1 MESFPFGGKRSSK
14 AVCLEEL
21 LVAELGLMPKWS
33 NSKSNRLYG
42 DEGILPVR
50 LQVPKVQRPL
60 LEQESLLCLGPYL
73 GLEPQQ
79 TLELMCLLGVA
90 LGLGA
95 VLLEPL
101 RDSLIYLCLQALYL
115 SLYNVGGDF
124 LHSEWDVLLL
134 EAGVLAVLVAPLGLL
149 HSSYRYHDPVSF
161 WLTRWLFFRLT
172 FCTGVSKLA
181 SGDPAWY
188 DLSALSHH
196 LENQMSPTLL
206 AWYVHQLPDW
216 LLRLGAVVVLQSEII
231 VPLVTFFAPIRRLR
245 LFGFYVQLFLQ
256 LCYILTGNCSLLNL
270 LRITLSFSLLDD
282 DHFNSNSGPKK
293 KKGQDKKPRSYGQ
306 ALVSYLTLLVELAV
320 YLFILYSFIT
330 LFKIQIN
337 WEEKTL
343 SSKTSFNQNGFNAFL
358 EVFQELTIWIGV
370 LSFTWEAVSAML
382 NCVCTRGIAS
392 KLWSLLQWAVIT
404 AAAAAVFALS
414 VVPYTSMAGMS
425 VSKVLPAVRDA
436 YSAVERY
443 QLVGAYG
450 IQHRLISAEGRP
462 EIILEGS
469 YDGLTWTE
477 MNPMYKPGNVNAV
490 PPIVGPHQPR
500 LEWLMWQAAQGGD
513 DTSPWF
519 TGLIQR
525 LLQGKPEVVRLL
537 QVDEAQYPF
546 SQRPP
551 ALIKAK
557 LYNYH
562 FTDPAKDK
570 THLQNWWRRQYKKE
584 FFPIVNL
591 DDPTLNKLLEE
602 SGLKEKFPVQPGSD
616 TPLSQVLS
624 LIRGHVKGLSGS
636 LVLSTLL
643 ATLAGIFLIKA
654 ILSWALG
661 NRKPRPASADHKPK
675 KPKEPSEMAEKSQA
689 PATSNR
695 GSKKDSNEKK
705 DTDRSPRKRK

>member
-1 MESFPFGGKRSSK
+1 MGEVKTPRQWFLWSI
-14 AVCLEEL
+14 ALIYVCAFASIY
-21 LVAELGLMPKWS
+21 VQIPG
-33 NSKSNRLYG
+33 LYG

-50 LQVPKVQRPL
+50 LQMPKEQRPL
-60 LEQESLLCLGPYL
+60 LEQESLLYLGPSL
-73 GLEPQQ
+73 GLAPQQ

-124 LHSEWDVLLL
+124 LHSKWDVLLL

-149 HSSYRYHDPVSF
+149 RRHSSYSYHDPVSF

-181 SGDPAWY
+181 SGDPTWY

-196 LENQMSPTLL
+196 LENQMNPTLL

-216 LLRLGAVVVLQSEII
+216 LLRLGAVVVLQSEIT

-270 LRITLSFSLLDD
+270 LSITLSFSLLDD

-293 KKGQDKKPRSYGQ
+293 K
-306 ALVSYLTLLVELAV
+306 VILTLHFLHRL
-320 YLFILYSFIT
+320 LH
-330 LFKIQIN
+330 QIN
-337 WEEKTL
+337 LLNQQPYIRHDLW
-343 SSKTSFNQNGFNAFL
+343 TSLVQFRHFYQPFY
-358 EVFQELTIWIGV
+358 
-370 LSFTWEAVSAML
+370 
-382 NCVCTRGIAS
+382 AS
-392 KLWSLLQWAVIT
+392 KCVYMCVGVSSQ
-404 AAAAAVFALS
+404 
-414 VVPYTSMAGMS
+414 VPYTSMAGMS

-436 YSAVERY
+436 YRAVERY

-525 LLQGKPEVVRLL
+525 LLQGKPEVVSLL

-562 FTDPAKDK
+562 FTDP
-570 THLQNWWRRQYKKE
+570 NWWRRQYKKD

-591 DDPTLNKLLEE
+591 DDPTLKKLLEE

-616 TPLSQVLS
+616 TPVSQVLS

-654 ILSWALG
+654 VFSWALG
-661 NRKPRPASADHKPK
+661 SRKPRPASADHKPR

-705 DTDRSPRKRK
+705 YSERSPRKRK

>member
-1 MESFPFGGKRSSK
+1 MGEVKTPRQWFLWSI
-14 AVCLEEL
+14 ALIYVCAFASIY
-21 LVAELGLMPKWS
+21 VQIPG
-33 NSKSNRLYG
+33 LYG

-50 LQVPKVQRPL
+50 LQMPKEQRPL
-60 LEQESLLCLGPYL
+60 LEQESLLYLGPSL
-73 GLEPQQ
+73 GLAPQQ

-124 LHSEWDVLLL
+124 LHSKWDVLLL

-149 HSSYRYHDPVSF
+149 RRHSSYSYHDPVSF

-181 SGDPAWY
+181 SGDPTWY

-196 LENQMSPTLL
+196 LENQMNPTLL

-216 LLRLGAVVVLQSEII
+216 LLRLGAVVVLQSEIT

-245 LFGFYVQLFLQ
+245 LFGFYVQVCCLFLQ

-270 LRITLSFSLLDD
+270 LSITLSFSLLDD

-293 KKGQDKKPRSYGQ
+293 KGQEKKPRSYGQ
-306 ALVSYLTLLVELAV
+306 ALVSYLTLLMELAV
-320 YLFILYSFIT
+320 YLFILYCFIT

-343 SSKTSFNQNGFNAFL
+343 SSKTMLINLPS
-358 EVFQELTIWIGV
+358 
-370 LSFTWEAVSAML
+370 VSSVS
-382 NCVCTRGIAS
+382 CVCTRGIAS

-404 AAAAAVFALS
+404 VAAAAVFALS

-436 YSAVERY
+436 YRAVERY

-525 LLQGKPEVVRLL
+525 LLQGKPEVVSLL

-570 THLQNWWRRQYKKE
+570 THLQNWWRRQYKKD

-591 DDPTLNKLLEE
+591 DDPTLKKLLEE
-602 SGLKEKFPVQPGSD
+602 SGLK
-616 TPLSQVLS
+616 
-624 LIRGHVKGLSGS
+624 VK
-636 LVLSTLL
+636 
-643 ATLAGIFLIKA
+643 
-654 ILSWALG
+654 
-661 NRKPRPASADHKPK
+661 
-675 KPKEPSEMAEKSQA
+675 
-689 PATSNR
+689 
-695 GSKKDSNEKK
+695 
-705 DTDRSPRKRK
+705 

>member
-1 MESFPFGGKRSSK
+1 MGEVKTPRQWFLWSI
-14 AVCLEEL
+14 ALIYVCAFASIY
-21 LVAELGLMPKWS
+21 VQIPG
-33 NSKSNRLYG
+33 LYG

-282 DHFNSNSGPKK
+282 DHFNSNSSPKK

-636 LVLSTLL
+636 LALSTLL

>member
-1 MESFPFGGKRSSK
+1 MGEVKTPRQWFLWSI
-14 AVCLEEL
+14 ALIYVCAFASTY
-21 LVAELGLMPKWS
+21 VQIPG
-33 NSKSNRLYG
+33 LYG

-115 SLYNVGGDF
+115 SLYNVSIMSF
-124 LHSEWDVLLL
+124 YLLSAMDVLLL

-282 DHFNSNSGPKK
+282 DHFNSNSSPKK

-414 VVPYTSMAGMS
+414 VVPYTSMSGMS

-616 TPLSQVLS
+616 TPVSQVLS

>member
-1 MESFPFGGKRSSK
+1 MGEVKTPRQWFLWSI
-14 AVCLEEL
+14 ALIYVCAFASIY
-21 LVAELGLMPKWS
+21 VQIPG
-33 NSKSNRLYG
+33 LYG

-50 LQVPKVQRPL
+50 LQMPKEQRPL
-60 LEQESLLCLGPYL
+60 LEQESLLYLGPSL
-73 GLEPQQ
+73 GLAPQQ

-124 LHSEWDVLLL
+124 LHSKWDVLLL

-149 HSSYRYHDPVSF
+149 RRHSSYSYHDPVSF

-181 SGDPAWY
+181 SGDPTWY

-196 LENQMSPTLL
+196 LENQMNPTLL

-216 LLRLGAVVVLQSEII
+216 LLRLGAVVVLQSEIT

-270 LRITLSFSLLDD
+270 LSITLSFSLLDD

-293 KKGQDKKPRSYGQ
+293 KGQEKKPRSYGQ
-306 ALVSYLTLLVELAV
+306 ALVSYLTLLMELAV
-320 YLFILYSFIT
+320 YLFILYCFIT

-343 SSKTSFNQNGFNAFL
+343 SSKTSFNQKGFDAFL

-404 AAAAAVFALS
+404 VAAAAVFALS

-436 YSAVERY
+436 YRAVERY

-525 LLQGKPEVVRLL
+525 LLQGKPEVVSLL

-570 THLQNWWRRQYKKE
+570 THLQNWWRRQYKKD

-591 DDPTLNKLLEE
+591 DDPTLKKLLEE

-616 TPLSQVLS
+616 TPVSQVLS

-654 ILSWALG
+654 VFSWALG
-661 NRKPRPASADHKPK
+661 SRKPRPASADHKPR

-705 DTDRSPRKRK
+705 YSERSPRKRK

>member
-1 MESFPFGGKRSSK
+1 MSLSVLYVS
-14 AVCLEEL
+14 
-21 LVAELGLMPKWS
+21 
-33 NSKSNRLYG
+33 LYG

-50 LQVPKVQRPL
+50 LQMPKVQRPL
-60 LEQESLLCLGPYL
+60 LEQESLLGLGPSL
-73 GLEPQQ
+73 GLAPQQ
-79 TLELMCLLGVA
+79 VLELTCLVGVA
-90 LGLGA
+90 LALCA

-101 RDSLIYLCLQALYL
+101 RDSLIYFCLRVLYL

-134 EAGVLAVLVAPLGLL
+134 EAGLLAVLVAPLGLL
-149 HSSYRYHDPVSF
+149 RRHSSYRHHDPVSF

-196 LENQMSPTLL
+196 LENQMNPTPL

-216 LLRLGAVVVLQSEII
+216 LLRFGAVVVLQSEII

-270 LRITLSFSLLDD
+270 LSITLCFSLLDD
-282 DHFNSNSGPKK
+282 DHFNSNTGPKK
-293 KKGQDKKPRSYGQ
+293 KKGQEKKPGTYDFAKVHCAKGKPRNLPS
-306 ALVSYLTLLVELAV
+306 VS
-320 YLFILYSFIT
+320 S
-330 LFKIQIN
+330 
-337 WEEKTL
+337 
-343 SSKTSFNQNGFNAFL
+343 
-358 EVFQELTIWIGV
+358 
-370 LSFTWEAVSAML
+370 VS
-382 NCVCTRGIAS
+382 CVCTRGIVS
-392 KLWSLLQWAVIT
+392 KLWSLIQWALIT

-450 IQHRLISAEGRP
+450 IQHRMTSAEGRP

-500 LEWLMWQAAQGGD
+500 LEWLMWQTAQGGD

-519 TGLIQR
+519 TGLLQR
-525 LLQGKPEVVRLL
+525 LLQGKPEVIGLL

-546 SQRPP
+546 SQKAPVF
-551 ALIKAK
+551 IKAK

-562 FTDPAKDK
+562 FTDPTKDK
-570 THLQNWWRRQYKKE
+570 THLQAWWRRQYKRE

-591 DDPTLNKLLEE
+591 DDPTLKKLLEE
-602 SGLKEKFPVQPGSD
+602 AGLKGKFPAQTGSD
-616 TPLSQVLS
+616 TPVSQALS
-624 LIRGHVKGLSGS
+624 LIRDHVKGLSGS
-636 LVLSTLL
+636 LLLSTLL
-643 ATLAGIFLIKA
+643 ATLAGIFLLKA
-654 ILSWALG
+654 VFSWVLG
-661 NRKPRPASADHKPK
+661 GPKPRPASADHKTR
-675 KPKEPSEMAEKSQA
+675 KPKEPSETAEKSQA
-689 PATSNR
+689 AAPSNR
-695 GSKKDSNEKK
+695 GGKKDSNEKK
-705 DTDRSPRKRK
+705 DSDRSPRKRK

>member
-1 MESFPFGGKRSSK
+1 MGEVKTPRQWFLWSI
-14 AVCLEEL
+14 ALIYVCAFASIY
-21 LVAELGLMPKWS
+21 VQIPG
-33 NSKSNRLYG
+33 LYG
-42 DEGILPVR
+42 DEGIVPVR
-50 LQVPKVQRPL
+50 LQMPKVQRPL
-60 LEQESLLCLGPYL
+60 LEQESLLCLGPSL
-73 GLEPQQ
+73 GLAPQQ
-79 TLELMCLLGVA
+79 TLELICLLGVA

-124 LHSEWDVLLL
+124 LQSEWDVLLL
-134 EAGVLAVLVAPLGLL
+134 ESGVLAVLVAPLGLL
-149 HSSYRYHDPVSF
+149 CRHSSYRYHDPVSF

-172 FCTGVSKLA
+172 FGTGVSKLA

-188 DLSALSHH
+188 NLSALSHH

-256 LCYILTGNCSLLNL
+256 LCSILTGNCSLLNL

-282 DHFNSNSGPKK
+282 DHFNSDSNSGPKK
-293 KKGQDKKPRSYGQ
+293 KKGQEKKPRSSGQ

-320 YLFILYSFIT
+320 YLFILYCFIT
-330 LFKIQIN
+330 LLKIQIN

-343 SSKTSFNQNGFNAFL
+343 SSKTSFDQNGFNAFL

-382 NCVCTRGIAS
+382 NCACTRGIAS
-392 KLWSLLQWAVIT
+392 KLWSLLQWALIT

-477 MNPMYKPGNVNAV
+477 MNPMYKPGDVNAV
-490 PPIVGPHQPR
+490 PPLVGPHQPR

-525 LLQGKPEVVRLL
+525 LLQGKPEVVSLL

-551 ALIKAK
+551 ALIKAN

-591 DDPTLNKLLEE
+591 DDPTLKKLLEE
-602 SGLKEKFPVQPGSD
+602 SGLKEKSPVQPVSD
-616 TPLSQVLS
+616 MPVSQVLS
-624 LIRGHVKGLSGS
+624 LIRGHVKGFSGS
-636 LVLSTLL
+636 FVLSALL
-643 ATLAGIFLIKA
+643 ATLASIFLIKA
-654 ILSWALG
+654 VFSWASG
-661 NRKPRPASADHKPK
+661 SRKPRPASADHKPK
-675 KPKEPSEMAEKSQA
+675 KPKEPSEMVEKSQA
-689 PATSNR
+689 PAASNR

-705 DTDRSPRKRK
+705 DSDRSPRKRK

>member
-1 MESFPFGGKRSSK
+1 MGEVKTPRQWFLWSI
-14 AVCLEEL
+14 ALIYVCAFASIY
-21 LVAELGLMPKWS
+21 VQIPG
-33 NSKSNRLYG
+33 LYG

-282 DHFNSNSGPKK
+282 DHFNSNSSPKK

-661 NRKPRPASADHKPK
+661 NRKPRPASANHKPK

>member
-1 MESFPFGGKRSSK
+1 MGEVKTPRQWFLWSI
-14 AVCLEEL
+14 ALIYVCAFASIY
-21 LVAELGLMPKWS
+21 VQIPG
-33 NSKSNRLYG
+33 LYG

-115 SLYNVGGDF
+115 SLYNVSIMSF
-124 LHSEWDVLLL
+124 YLLSTMDVLLL

-282 DHFNSNSGPKK
+282 DHFNSNSSPKK

-661 NRKPRPASADHKPK
+661 NRKPRPASANHKPK

>member
-1 MESFPFGGKRSSK
+1 MGDVKTPRQWFLWSI
-14 AVCLEEL
+14 ALIYVCAFASTY
-21 LVAELGLMPKWS
+21 VQIPG
-33 NSKSNRLYG
+33 LYG

-282 DHFNSNSGPKK
+282 DHFNSNSSPKK

-370 LSFTWEAVSAML
+370 LHLTSEAFHAKLS
-382 NCVCTRGIAS
+382 CVCTRGIAS

-616 TPLSQVLS
+616 TPVSQVLS

-675 KPKEPSEMAEKSQA
+675 KPKEPSEMTEKSQA

>member
-282 DHFNSNSGPKK
+282 DHFNSNSSPKK

-414 VVPYTSMAGMS
+414 VVPYTSMSGMS

-616 TPLSQVLS
+616 TPVSQVLS

>member
-1 MESFPFGGKRSSK
+1 AKMGEVKTPRQWFLWSI
-14 AVCLEEL
+14 ALIYVCAFASIY
-21 LVAELGLMPKWS
+21 VQIPG
-33 NSKSNRLYG
+33 LYG

-50 LQVPKVQRPL
+50 LQMPKEQRPL
-60 LEQESLLCLGPYL
+60 LEQESLLCLGPSL
-73 GLEPQQ
+73 GLAPQQ

-149 HSSYRYHDPVSF
+149 RRHSSYSYHDPVSF

-196 LENQMSPTLL
+196 LENQMNPTLL

-270 LRITLSFSLLDD
+270 LSITLSFSLLDD
-282 DHFNSNSGPKK
+282 DHFNSNSG
-293 KKGQDKKPRSYGQ
+293 YGQ

-320 YLFILYSFIT
+320 YLFILYCFIA

-343 SSKTSFNQNGFNAFL
+343 SSKTTF
-358 EVFQELTIWIGV
+358 VCKYMCVGV
-370 LSFTWEAVSAML
+370 SS
-382 NCVCTRGIAS
+382 
-392 KLWSLLQWAVIT
+392 Q
-404 AAAAAVFALS
+404 
-414 VVPYTSMAGMS
+414 VPYTSMAGMS
-425 VSKVLPAVRDA
+425 VSKVLPAVRDT

-477 MNPMYKPGNVNAV
+477 MNPMYKPGNVNVV

-525 LLQGKPEVVRLL
+525 LLQGKPEVVSLL

-591 DDPTLNKLLEE
+591 DDPTLKKLLEE

-616 TPLSQVLS
+616 TPVSQVLS

-654 ILSWALG
+654 VFSWALG
-661 NRKPRPASADHKPK
+661 SRKPRPASADHKPR

-705 DTDRSPRKRK
+705 DSERSPRKKK

>member
-1 MESFPFGGKRSSK
+1 MGEVKTPRQWFLWSI
-14 AVCLEEL
+14 ALVYVCAFASIY
-21 LVAELGLMPKWS
+21 VQIPG
-33 NSKSNRLYG
+33 LYG

-50 LQVPKVQRPL
+50 LQMPKVQRPL
-60 LEQESLLCLGPYL
+60 LEQESLLGLGPSL
-73 GLEPQQ
+73 GLAPQQ
-79 TLELMCLLGVA
+79 VLELTCLVGVA
-90 LGLGA
+90 LALCA

-101 RDSLIYLCLQALYL
+101 RDSLIYFCLRVLYL
-115 SLYNVGGDF
+115 SVYNVGGDF

-134 EAGVLAVLVAPLGLL
+134 EAGLLAVLVAPLGLL
-149 HSSYRYHDPVSF
+149 RCHSSYRYHDTVSF

-196 LENQMSPTLL
+196 LENQMNPTPL

-216 LLRLGAVVVLQSEII
+216 LLRFGAVVVLQSEII

-270 LRITLSFSLLDD
+270 LSITLSFSLLDD
-282 DHFNSNSGPKK
+282 DHFNSNTDPKK
-293 KKGQDKKPRSYGQ
+293 KKGQEKKPRTVISG
-306 ALVSYLTLLVELAV
+306 
-320 YLFILYSFIT
+320 
-330 LFKIQIN
+330 
-337 WEEKTL
+337 
-343 SSKTSFNQNGFNAFL
+343 
-358 EVFQELTIWIGV
+358 
-370 LSFTWEAVSAML
+370 SFTSLCMQV
-382 NCVCTRGIAS
+382 NVCTCVGVS
-392 KLWSLLQWAVIT
+392 SQ
-404 AAAAAVFALS
+404 
-414 VVPYTSMAGMS
+414 VPYTSMAGMS

-450 IQHRLISAEGRP
+450 IQHRMTSAEGRP

-500 LEWLMWQAAQGGD
+500 LEWLMWQTAQGGD

-519 TGLIQR
+519 TGLLQR
-525 LLQGKPEVVRLL
+525 LLQGKQEVVGLL

-546 SQRPP
+546 SQKAPVF
-551 ALIKAK
+551 IKAK

-562 FTDPAKDK
+562 FTDPTKDK
-570 THLQNWWRRQYKKE
+570 THLQAWWRRQYKRE

-591 DDPTLNKLLEE
+591 DDPTLKKLLEE
-602 SGLKEKFPVQPGSD
+602 AGLKEKFPAQTGSD
-616 TPLSQVLS
+616 TPVSQALS
-624 LIRGHVKGLSGS
+624 LIRDHVKGLSGS
-636 LVLSTLL
+636 LLLSTLL
-643 ATLAGIFLIKA
+643 ATVAGIFLLKA
-654 ILSWALG
+654 VFSWVLG
-661 NRKPRPASADHKPK
+661 GPKPRPASADHKTR
-675 KPKEPSEMAEKSQA
+675 KPKEPSEVAEKSQA
-689 PATSNR
+689 AAPSNR
-695 GSKKDSNEKK
+695 GGKKDSNEKK
-705 DTDRSPRKRK
+705 DSDRSPRKRK

>member
-1 MESFPFGGKRSSK
+1 AKMGEVKTPRQWFLWSI
-14 AVCLEEL
+14 ALIYVCAFASIY
-21 LVAELGLMPKWS
+21 VQIPG
-33 NSKSNRLYG
+33 LYG

-50 LQVPKVQRPL
+50 LQMPKEQRPL
-60 LEQESLLCLGPYL
+60 LEQESLLYLGPSL
-73 GLEPQQ
+73 GLAPQQ

-124 LHSEWDVLLL
+124 LHSKWDVLLL

-149 HSSYRYHDPVSF
+149 RRHSSYSYHDPVSF

-181 SGDPAWY
+181 SGDPTWY

-196 LENQMSPTLL
+196 LENQMNPTLL

-216 LLRLGAVVVLQSEII
+216 LLRLGAVVVLQSEIT

-270 LRITLSFSLLDD
+270 LSITLSFSLLDD

-293 KKGQDKKPRSYGQ
+293 KGFSGAHYLDWCPVIHLGSGVCHAQVSLIWNVFEKQIFFVCTKSKDLEFQPMILPKSIVARDKPRNLPS
-306 ALVSYLTLLVELAV
+306 VS
-320 YLFILYSFIT
+320 S
-330 LFKIQIN
+330 
-337 WEEKTL
+337 
-343 SSKTSFNQNGFNAFL
+343 
-358 EVFQELTIWIGV
+358 
-370 LSFTWEAVSAML
+370 VS
-382 NCVCTRGIAS
+382 CVCTRGIAS

-404 AAAAAVFALS
+404 VAAAAVFALS

-436 YSAVERY
+436 YRAVERY

-525 LLQGKPEVVRLL
+525 LLQGKPEVVSLL

-570 THLQNWWRRQYKKE
+570 THLQNWWRRQYKKD

-591 DDPTLNKLLEE
+591 DDPTLKKLLEE

-616 TPLSQVLS
+616 TPVSQVLS

-654 ILSWALG
+654 VFSWALG
-661 NRKPRPASADHKPK
+661 SRKPRPASADHKPR

-705 DTDRSPRKRK
+705 YSERSPRKRK

>member
-282 DHFNSNSGPKK
+282 DHFNSNSSPKK

-636 LVLSTLL
+636 LALSTLL

>member
-1 MESFPFGGKRSSK
+1 MGEVKTPRQWFLWSI
-14 AVCLEEL
+14 ALIYVCAFASIY
-21 LVAELGLMPKWS
+21 VQIPG
-33 NSKSNRLYG
+33 LYG

-115 SLYNVGGDF
+115 SLYNVSIMSF
-124 LHSEWDVLLL
+124 YLLSAMDVLLL

>member
-1 MESFPFGGKRSSK
+1 MGEVKTPRQWFLWSI
-14 AVCLEEL
+14 ALIYVCAFASTY
-21 LVAELGLMPKWS
+21 VQIPG
-33 NSKSNRLYG
+33 LYG

-282 DHFNSNSGPKK
+282 DHFNSNSSPKK

-414 VVPYTSMAGMS
+414 VVPYTSMSGMS

-616 TPLSQVLS
+616 TPVSQVLS

>member
-1 MESFPFGGKRSSK
+1 RSIHPKQSDTSSLQQAAK
-14 AVCLEEL
+14 MGEVKTPRQWFLWSIALIYVCAFASTY
-21 LVAELGLMPKWS
+21 VQIPG
-33 NSKSNRLYG
+33 LYG

-282 DHFNSNSGPKK
+282 DHFNSNSSPKK

-414 VVPYTSMAGMS
+414 VVPYTSMSGMS

-570 THLQNWWRRQYKKE
+570 
-584 FFPIVNL
+584 
-591 DDPTLNKLLEE
+591 
-602 SGLKEKFPVQPGSD
+602 
-616 TPLSQVLS
+616 
-624 LIRGHVKGLSGS
+624 
-636 LVLSTLL
+636 
-643 ATLAGIFLIKA
+643 
-654 ILSWALG
+654 
-661 NRKPRPASADHKPK
+661 
-675 KPKEPSEMAEKSQA
+675 
-689 PATSNR
+689 
-695 GSKKDSNEKK
+695 
-705 DTDRSPRKRK
+705 

>member
-1 MESFPFGGKRSSK
+1 MGEVKTPRQWFLWSI
-14 AVCLEEL
+14 ALIYVCAFASIY
-21 LVAELGLMPKWS
+21 VQIPG
-33 NSKSNRLYG
+33 LYG